1 MVYQGGKTRIVKY
14 ICPIIQKYINDNHI
28 NILLMLL
35 LVVAALYKI
44 SMLKLE

>member
-28 NILLMLL
+28 DTFIDAF
-35 LVVAALYKI
+35 VGGGRRYTKYQC
-44 SMLKLE
+44 